1 MNTTPYDTRIEGDEF
16 EEFCRSVN
24 DFVRAMNTAHG
35 PVTVNPIDTLEGTTG
50 DFDADFHRM
59 GEFLQQKR
67 AELEIAEEMY
77 ATLRYALNDG
87 VRERYDQH
95 ITDKF
100 NEREN

>member
-1 MNTTPYDTRIEGDEF
+1 MNTTPHDTRIEADEF
-16 EEFCRSVN
+16 EEFVRSVN
-24 DFVRAMNTAHG
+24 DFVRAINTAHG
-35 PVTVNPIDTLEGTTG
+35 SVSLNPFDVLEGTTG
-50 DFDADFHRM
+50 DFDADFDRM
-59 GEFLQQKR
+59 GEFLQRKR